1 MQSKIESISFLKEQV
16 RSQRW
21 YLVVVTLVL
30 FVMGPA
36 NTLRKL
42 GYDHKFLE
50 ERYFLARYSR
60 MYIQEG
66 GMLSSETYMFMLVSL
81 LAGVLISVMSY
92 SYLHYH
98 NQVSFYYSVPMK
110 RTHIFDCKAIASF
123 LSFCIPMIIMMLLNI
138 VVLFS
143 QGILTK
149 YNAVGILIVIF
160 LNLISFALGYYI
172 AAISMLLTGRVLIG
186 VLGTGVFIGYFPIV
200 VSVITGYC
208 SMFFNSY
215 VGSGTVPNNSW
226 RYIFN
231 LSPVGL
237 FSSFEWDSVLCY
249 MASIFGVIVLMAVA
263 RYLVIIR
270 PSEAAE
276 KPMAYKKVADV
287 IKVAIS
293 IPVGLSLGLF
303 LAGTTSQPTAWF
315 YLGILFGVIVMYV
328 LMQLFYSVELKK
340 IFQQKIQ
347 IIVTIVVT
355 LAIGSIFFFDILGYD
370 TYIPDYD
377 NISEI
382 NVCFSDVYGYS
393 FVYMEG
399 KEDFNMG
406 KNEEMYLFVQDV
418 VASSESCSDSDDY
431 TDTTFINID
440 YKLNNGT
447 VISRA
452 YQACVDDIEESA
464 EVLWENDVF
473 LDLNYS
479 IRNLEVEIVSYIYF
493 TSQYLESQQI
503 DFGTNKI
510 ENTEFLLALQ
520 QDYMEM
526 DGLDIMKETPLASI
540 SYEILE
546 DDLAYNYGSV
556 DIYPNCTNA
565 ISYLQSKGIDL
576 TEEIQASDV
585 KELYIVESTSV
596 LNSIYEY
603 GSVASAIEAGYEIKV
618 VADQDEISEELP
630 KLVDYYLVNLF
641 QDTVDDKCVGIE
653 WKDDESGAT
662 GYYYYMD

>member
-1 MQSKIESISFLKEQV
+1 MQSKIESISFLKEQW
-16 RSQRW
+16 RNQRW
-21 YLVVVTLVL
+21 FLVVMTLVL
-30 FVMGPA
+30 FAIGPA
-36 NTLRKL
+36 NTLRKV
-42 GYDHKFLE
+42 GYDHKFSE
-50 ERYFLARYSR
+50 EKYFLERYSR
-60 MYIQEG
+60 IYIQES
-66 GMLSSETYMFMLVSL
+66 GMLTSETYMFMLVSL
-81 LAGVLISVMSY
+81 FAGVLISVMSY

-98 NQVSFYYSVPMK
+98 NQVSFYYSVPLK
-110 RTHIFDCKAIASF
+110 RTHIFDCKVVASF
-123 LSFCIPMIIMMLLNI
+123 LSFGIPMIIMMLLNSA
-138 VVLFS
+138 VLFS
-143 QGILTK
+143 QGVLTK
-149 YNAVGILIVIF
+149 YNAVGIIIVIF

-172 AAISMLLTGRVLIG
+172 AAISMLLTGRILIG
-186 VLGTGVFIGYFPIV
+186 VLGTGVFVGYFPMV

-215 VGSGTVPNNSW
+215 VSLGTVPNNAW

-237 FSSFEWDSVLCY
+237 FASFEWNSIPCY
-249 MASIFGVIVLMAVA
+249 IVAILAVIVLMAVA

-276 KPMAYKKVADV
+276 KPVAYKKVADV

-293 IPVGLSLGLF
+293 IPVGLLLGIF
-303 LAGTTSQPTAWF
+303 LAGTTSRPTVWF

-340 IFQQKIQ
+340 MFQQKIQ
-347 IIVTIVVT
+347 IIAMIVAT
-355 LAIGSIFFFDILGYD
+355 LVIGSIFFFDIFGYD

-377 NISEI
+377 NISDI

-393 FVYMEG
+393 FTYMEE
-399 KEDFNMG
+399 KEEFNMG

-418 VASSESCSDSDDY
+418 VNSSKACSDSDDY

-452 YQACVDDIEESA
+452 YQPRVDDIEESA

-473 LDLNYS
+473 LDLNYP
-479 IRNLEVEIVSYIYF
+479 IRNLEVEAVSYIYF
-493 TSQYLESQQI
+493 TSQYFESKEV
-503 DFGTNKI
+503 DFGVSKT

-526 DGLDIMKETPLASI
+526 DGLDIMKENPLASI
-540 SYEILE
+540 NYEIME
-546 DDLAYNYGSV
+546 DDYAYNYGGAN
-556 DIYPNCTNA
+556 IYPNCTNA
-565 ISYLQSKGIDL
+565 ITYLQSKGIDL

-585 KELYIVESTSV
+585 KELYIVESASV

-603 GSVASAIEAGYEIKV
+603 GSVASAIDAGYEIKV
-618 VADQDEISEELP
+618 VTVPDEIAEELP
-630 KLVDYYLVNLF
+630 KLVDYFLVNLF
-641 QDTVDDKCVGIE
+641 QDTVDDKCVGLE
-653 WKDDESGAT
+653 WEDDESENI